1 MSFVFTRMLD
11 SFLGR
16 GDSAITVPALDGA
29 LRPNRRLDDAVQR
42 MAVRA
47 PGALVAGTDGVL
59 VSSGRDLLRLA
70 DGKLMHN
77 APAEISCLAAVAG
90 GITMGLDDGR
100 IVVLGGACDGMEI
113 APRAA
118 ARCPTAMVEQDD
130 ALYVCHGSA
139 TNPPSAWQRD
149 LMERNASGSVW
160 RFDLKSRDYRRIAA
174 GLAYPAGV
182 AAAADGLLVSESWK
196 HRIILLDRASG
207 AIRRVV
213 QGDLPGYPGQIGPG
227 AGGSYVMS
235 MFAPRNQLVEFILR
249 EDQYRR
255 RMMAEIDP
263 HYWVAPSYRSGRSF
277 YEPLQGGGV
286 KHLGILK
293 PWAPTLSF
301 GMVVLL
307 DDNGLPTDSFQ
318 SRADGR
324 THGITSAVLH
334 DNALYAAS
342 RGDDVVVRLDLG
354 SYRQARS

>member
-1 MSFVFTRMLD
+1 MSFFFTRMLD

-29 LRPNRRLDDAVQR
+29 LRPNRRLDDAAERIV
-42 MAVRA
+42 VRA
-47 PGALVAGTDGVL
+47 PGGLAMSRDGL
-59 VSSGRDLLRLA
+59 AASSGSELRLLSGGILHRA
-70 DGKLMHN
+70 T
-77 APAEISCLAAVAG
+77 AEISCLASVGG
-90 GITMGLDDGR
+90 GIALGLDDGR
-100 IVVLGGACDGMEI
+100 IIVTGGEFDGVEF
-113 APRAA
+113 AA
-118 ARCPTAMVEQDD
+118 QDGARCPTAICEQDG
-130 ALYVCHGSA
+130 ALYVAHGSA
-139 TNPPSAWQRD
+139 QNPPSAWQRD
-149 LMERNASGSVW
+149 LMERNASGSLW
-160 RFDLKSRDYRRIAA
+160 RLNLRGGARERIAA
-174 GLAYPAGV
+174 SLAWPAGLAL
-182 AAAADGLLVSESWK
+182 AADGLMVAESWK
-196 HRIILLDRASG
+196 HRVVLLDG
-207 AIRRVV
+207 TTGVQRRVV
-213 QGDLPGYPGQIGPG
+213 QVDLPGYPGQIGGRPG
-227 AGGSYVMS
+227 GYVMT

-263 HYWVAPSYRSGRSF
+263 RYWVAPSLRSGRSF

-307 DDNGLPTDSFQ
+307 DDSGLPIDSFQ

-324 THGITSAVLH
+324 THGITGAVLH

-354 SYRQARS
+354 S